1 MAGPRPSRNS
11 AACAVALAACL
22 LAACAPLPQRAGI
35 PTRWLP
41 SPNFNERRPS
51 FVVIHYTSDGSAA
64 RALQT
69 LTSPQAEVSAHYLV
83 ERDGAIVQLV
93 DERARAWHAG
103 DSLWGA
109 VRDLNSAS
117 IGIELDNDGTEPYPA
132 AEIDSL
138 LRLLADLRER
148 YSLPAA
154 NFLGHS
160 DIAPTRKTDPGPL
173 FPWRALAARGFG
185 LWCEPPYP
193 PSPPGFDAMLGLHA
207 IGYDIRQPAA
217 AVAAFR
223 LHYTPEARTGEPI
236 ERDSELIHCL
246 VQQSSAPPGKD
257 TQTQQKKIHNTTE
270 VAG

>member
-1 MAGPRPSRNS
+1 MAGPRPRNS

-51 FVVIHYTSDGSAA
+51 FVVIHYTSDASAA
-64 RALQT
+64 KALQT
-69 LTSPQAEVSAHYLV
+69 LTSRQAEVSAHYLV
-83 ERDGAIVQLV
+83 ERDGAVVQLV

-117 IGIELDNDGTEPYPA
+117 IGIELDNDGAEPYPT

-138 LRLLADLRER
+138 LRLLADLRQR

-160 DIAPTRKTDPGPL
+160 DVAPSRKSDPGPL
-173 FPWRALAARGFG
+173 FPWRALAMSGFG
-185 LWCEPPYP
+185 LWCDPPYV
-193 PSPPGFDAMLGLHA
+193 PSPPGLDALLGLRA
-207 IGYDIRQPAA
+207 IGYDTRQPEAA
-217 AVAAFR
+217 IAAFR
-223 LHYTPEARTGEPI
+223 THYLPGTRADEPI
-236 ERDSELIHCL
+236 ERDAGLIACL
-246 VQQSSAPPGKD
+246 AEKSL
-257 TQTQQKKIHNTTE
+257 E
-270 VAG
+270 R